1 MWASQPSDPDP
12 KITQASEVQ
21 GACTESK
28 ILDSFWF
35 KSYTAVLTFSFH
47 FLSFPLLSF
56 FFFFCLIFFSFAEHV
71 VGFISVGKG
80 FS

>member
-47 FLSFPLLSF
+47 FLSLFFHF
-56 FFFFCLIFFSFAEHV
+56 FFFFASFFFSFAEHV